1 MKVKILVGDMLVDA
15 RIEMRDGGDT
25 MVAIPVV
32 PLVGDVTTTAV
43 AGIQDERRDGE

>member
-15 RIEMRDGGDT
+15 RIEIRDGGDT

-32 PLVGDVTTTAV
+32 PLVGVVMGSTSVSIED
-43 AGIQDERRDGE
+43 